1 MTSYPDQRPE
11 DGANPIE
18 RLRAKLARDE
28 PLIVVNADHPSP
40 SLVEVLARQPID
52 AVFIDCEQG
61 SPDVESVENM
71 ARAAR
76 LHSLAS
82 VVRVFSPDDWV
93 LERYLFRGVDGVVA
107 PRVDRAADAE
117 KVVEAVRYCFP
128 RDPAGRFVAVQIET
142 ARAVEELDAF
152 LAVDGIDVYFIG
164 PVDLAKSMGHEGD
177 FRAPAVQEAMDSIIA
192 RTRAAGRH
200 AGILV
205 DEANAAEYVAKG
217 VRFLYTH
224 ADAFV
229 AIGARA
235 FARAAAGGAVPTRGG
250 SDPPSS
256 PTRRR

>member
-1 MTSYPDQRPE
+1 MASNPDQGKAGQSPT
-11 DGANPIE
+11 E

-28 PLIVVNADHPSP
+28 PLVVVNADHPSA

-52 AVFIDCEQG
+52 IVFIDCEQG

-76 LHSLAS
+76 LHSMAS
-82 VVRVFSPDDWV
+82 VVRVFSPADWV
-93 LERYLFRGVDGVVA
+93 LERYLFRGVDGVVV
-107 PRVDRAADAE
+107 PRVDRAADARR
-117 KVVEAVRYCFP
+117 VVESVRYCFP
-128 RDPAGRFVAVQIET
+128 RDPAGRFVSVQIET
-142 ARAVEELDAF
+142 TTAVEELDDF

-164 PVDLAKSMGHEGD
+164 PVDLAKSMGHAGD
-177 FRAPAVQEAMDSIIA
+177 FRAPEVQRVMDQVIE

-205 DEANAAEYVAKG
+205 DDGNVAGYVAKG

-229 AIGARA
+229 SVGARA
-235 FARAAAGGAVPTRGG
+235 FAERVETPE
-250 SDPPSS
+250 SS
-256 PTRRR
+256 

>member
-1 MTSYPDQRPE
+1 MASNPDQGKAGQRPT
-11 DGANPIE
+11 E

-28 PLIVVNADHPSP
+28 PLVVVNADHPSA

-52 AVFIDCEQG
+52 IVFIDCEQG

-76 LHSLAS
+76 LHSMAS
-82 VVRVFSPDDWV
+82 VVRVFSPADWV
-93 LERYLFRGVDGVVA
+93 LERYLFRGVDGVVV
-107 PRVDRAADAE
+107 PRVDRAADARR
-117 KVVEAVRYCFP
+117 VVESVRYCFP
-128 RDPAGRFVAVQIET
+128 RDPAGRFVSVQIET
-142 ARAVEELDAF
+142 TNAVEELDDF

-177 FRAPAVQEAMDSIIA
+177 FRAPEVQRVMDQVIE

-205 DEANAAEYVAKG
+205 DDGNVADYVAKG

-229 AIGARA
+229 SVGARA
-235 FARAAAGGAVPTRGG
+235 FAERVAP
-250 SDPPSS
+250 
-256 PTRRR
+256 